1 MKRIINTLAFIALIM
16 IGVACSSGPHW
27 TVEGTVSGADGGTI
41 ILEGFNAAGGNW
53 HALDTIEI
61 DSNGHF
67 ESEQTPPEYPDVYRL
82 NYGGKYIYFP
92 IDSLETVTVTAQ
104 ASSFD
109 RGFLLE
115 GSDDAKAMARAE
127 AMLQDYI
134 AANGTAALSEC
145 DTLKRSIMEVMLE
158 DPASVTAYF
167 LVHRNIDGRQL
178 FRPDRK
184 ADVRIIG
191 AVANA
196 FAEKR
201 PGDPRTKYLE
211 EYYLAARRY
220 NGSTSGT
227 SMEADEIAI
236 LPVELPNSKGEKVKL
251 TDVAAKNKVVL
262 LNFTSY
268 DADYAMPLNIELH
281 KVYDRY
287 HANGLEVYQVGVSG
301 DEYSWR
307 MAAANQPWV
316 TVLNQ
321 LDANGQKALA
331 DYNVAEL
338 PALFVIANGELVDR
352 VTDIDKLES
361 ILARYL

>member
-1 MKRIINTLAFIALIM
+1 MKRIINSLAFIALIM

-61 DSNGHF
+61 DSKGHF

-104 ASSFD
+104 ASS
-109 RGFLLE
+109 
-115 GSDDAKAMARAE
+115 SDDAKALARAE

-184 ADVRIIG
+184 SDVRIIG

-227 SMEADEIAI
+227 SMEADEIGI

-268 DADYAMPLNIELH
+268 DADYAMPLNIALH
-281 KVYDRY
+281 KAYDRY
-287 HANGLEVYQVGVSG
+287 HAGGLEVYQVGVSG
-301 DEYSWR
+301 DEYNWR
-307 MAAANQPWV
+307 MAAANQPWI

-352 VTDIDKLES
+352 VNDIDKLDS